1 MVTVDVMRLEDLDQV
16 AEIEK
21 NTFSLPWSKAGFQSG
36 MEMEGSHFLVGRINN
51 QIVGYIGIYTA
62 FDEGEITN
70 IAVDKRFQNQGIGKV
85 LLMESIKWCKIK
97 LIQHLVLEVRQSNK
111 SAIYLYEMLG
121 FEQIG
126 IRKKFYEQPLED
138 GLVMKLDWER
148 WKDVQC

>member
-1 MVTVDVMRLEDLDQV
+1 MAIVRAMKVEDLNQV

-21 NTFSLPWSKAGFQSG
+21 DAFSLPWSIAGFQSG
-36 MEMEGSHFLVGRINN
+36 MEMDGSCFLVAIIDE

-70 IAVDKRFQNQGIGKV
+70 VAVEKKYQKQGIGKV
-85 LLMESIKWCKIK
+85 LADEAIKWCKMK
-97 LIQHLVLEVRQSNK
+97 KIQHLILEVRASNK
-111 SAIYLYEMLG
+111 AAIYLYQTLG

-126 IRKKFYEQPLED
+126 IRKKFYEQPTED
-138 GLVMKLDWER
+138 GLVMKLNWER